1 MKRLILTLSLLVTVI
16 AGALAQNDAVYVYRN
31 DGKFDAFFKS
41 EIDSMSYSRY
51 DVDSVYHNDWQAQM
65 VYTADS
71 VYYIPLEAID
81 SISFTA
87 PETKYSHDVVKLD
100 KLIPYLKNADGMV
113 LTFDNSLPSYMKPQ
127 VGDVLLYEGYDNPM
141 FEQGFAGRVSSVD
154 NYDVTCDS
162 VGLSEVYEQLICFGE
177 YMAVEEPEPNSGV
190 SKMRLV
196 PKRAAGHVTS
206 SIAIKGTVGSMN
218 SLYLAVDGT
227 LKFDLRVVSKIT
239 AFESPYIDVS
249 LTPSFSATLQ
259 GGIKG
264 NFQKNILEK
273 KVKVFGLPIP
283 DTPFYVYISSGPVI
297 EPSLNASVTTSAG
310 VNFGFKLGMRYENN
324 NWHPYGYNV
333 SKGFSTP
340 EISGNIEGSVF
351 TGIGTE
357 VGISSYGDLI
367 KFYIEKKLGVELS
380 ANLSMDLLES
390 DKYEELSKAK
400 VDLDFVGGISAN
412 ALLKLTPNIK
422 LKGSFELFSTRI
434 GINSWKL
441 LPSFSVPEVTDT
453 KPTSAKITVTPK
465 ENLLTPV
472 FIGIG
477 LLDND
482 NNLTECAY
490 MSPDYRLEKD
500 SKDVDYSYEFC
511 MLKSNEKYIACP
523 MVKWNGIEFKATPH
537 KDFTLEEI
545 KVSITSFKVTDSN
558 YSEGAYSNEGRTYD
572 YKFDAATTVEI
583 ESLDGV
589 ADWGYVY
596 KDPYGN
602 VKRISLMQYGTSYTD
617 TRYAYYRNEA
627 KSTACLYG
635 YVQYEGDAEY
645 YDAEPQY
652 YPLEYS
658 VHSCPDGN
666 HPHAIDLGLPSGTK
680 WCCCNVGA
688 SIPEGYGGYYAWG
701 ETSEKSVYSWDTY
714 AFYDNAN
721 YKCINI
727 GSDIS
732 GTQYDVAHVR
742 MGAPWRMPTVEQQ
755 QELLKYCTWV
765 WTQQNG
771 VNGMLVT
778 GPSGGQVF
786 LPAAGGRW
794 DGDLYNAGSYGY
806 YWSSSLYPDGDYY
819 AYTLYFTSG
828 GWYWSYYGSRYGGLS
843 VRPVCP

>member
-87 PETKYSHDVVKLD
+87 PETRYSHDVVKLD

-141 FEQGFAGRVSSVD
+141 FEQGFAGRVSSID
-154 NYDVTCDS
+154 NYVITCDS
-162 VGLSEVYEQLICFGE
+162 VNLSEVYEQLICFGE

-412 ALLKLTPNIK
+412 ASLKLTPNTQ
-422 LKGSFELFSTRI
+422 LKGSFKLFSTKV

-472 FIGIG
+472 SIGIG

-482 NNLTECAY
+482 DNLTECAY
-490 MSPDYRLEKD
+490 LSPDYRLEKD

-537 KDFTLEEI
+537 QDFTLEEI
-545 KVSITSFKVTDSN
+545 KVTITSFKVTDSN
-558 YSEGAYSNEGRTYD
+558 YSKGSFSNEGRTYD
-572 YKFDAATTVEI
+572 YKFEAAITAEI
-583 ESLDGV
+583 ESLEGV

-596 KDPYGN
+596 KDPYGKI
-602 VKRISLMQYGTSYTD
+602 KRISLMQYGTSYTD
-617 TRYAYYRNEA
+617 TRYAYYRNES

-701 ETSEKSVYSWDTY
+701 ETSEKSVYSSDTY

-721 YKCINI
+721 YKYINI

-742 MGAPWRMPTVEQQ
+742 MGAPWRMPTHEQQ
-755 QELLKYCTWV
+755 EELELCTRL
-765 WTQQNG
+765 WTQKNG
-771 VNGMLVT
+771 VWGILIT
-778 GPSGGQVF
+778 GPNGGQVF
-786 LPAAGGRW
+786 FPAAGYRW
-794 DGDLYNAGSYGY
+794 KGDLDDAGSCGY
-806 YWSSSLYPDGDYY
+806 YWSSSLIPSYGGY
-819 AYTLYFTSG
+819 AVSLGFESG
-828 GWYWSYYGSRYGGLS
+828 SWYWYDYDIRDYGRS